1 MNINKCIELIENSIE
16 DATKGL
22 PENIF
27 LFLSR
32 ISPLINVDLLI
43 KNTKN
48 QTLLTWR
55 QPGEIYSS
63 GWHIPGGIVRYKE
76 KIFDRINAVAESELK
91 TKVVFDHS
99 PLAINEVM
107 LKQINRGHFISLLYS
122 CKIVQDLDKNLQY
135 LKGTP
140 KVGEWAWHNSCP
152 EEFITPHKNIY
163 KNFI

>member
-1 MNINKCIELIENSIE
+1 MNINKCIELIENSID

-43 KNTKN
+43 KNSKN

-55 QPGEIYSS
+55 QPGQMYGS

-122 CKIVQDLDKNLQY
+122 CKIIQDLDTNLQF

-140 KVGEWAWHNSCP
+140 KVGELACHNSCP
-152 EEFITPHKNIY
+152 EKLIPPHKNIY
-163 KNFI
+163 KDFI